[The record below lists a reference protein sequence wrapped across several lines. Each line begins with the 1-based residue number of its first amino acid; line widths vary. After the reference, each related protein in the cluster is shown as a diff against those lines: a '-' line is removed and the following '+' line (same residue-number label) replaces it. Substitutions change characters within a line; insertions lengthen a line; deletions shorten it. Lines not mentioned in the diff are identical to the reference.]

1 MKKNVNITVD
11 ANQIATNLIEDA
23 IKHAW
28 DKVKSFFSATGKK
41 DSIEYRYAYE
51 DYLKKTK
58 DRYCK
63 IKTIIYRKVPK
74 DLYSFYECI
83 GVDYNDKD
91 ISTEHINNL
100 LKISNKLIITGT
112 GGVGKTTLM
121 KHLYLNSISETNYIP
136 VFIELRDFNNMEAEE
151 INLFNRIY
159 SELCN
164 NGFNL
169 ENKYFDFS
177 LSQGAYI
184 FLLDGYDEVNRIK
197 KSKVDLEIKNFSN
210 KYNMNKFI
218 VSSRPSDEFIG
229 WNDFTEVTAKNLTK
243 EQALSLIK
251 KIEFDENIKQKF
263 YNELDKSLYEKY
275 QSFASNPLLLNIM
288 LLTFDSHACIPD
300 NLSDFYE
307 LAFSTLFNMHDAT
320 KDAYV
325 RDIRTELG
333 CEDFKTIFSHICFH
347 SYFKGEFEFT
357 ESSLKSYIK
366 ASKEKHNNLK
376 FNIDDF
382 KMDLTSS
389 VCMLVKEGLKYRFSH
404 RSFQEYFAALYTCK
418 QTDEVQQAL
427 LSEYLK
433 STHLF
438 GDMYFDLLFTMQP
451 DKVNKIILSPGIKV
465 IKENYENHGFT
476 INFLKTMFSGL
487 ACTCFKKEKSIAIH
501 IQNRY
506 LCAILDQT
514 CRLNEYKPKEQNS
527 NKTSTLAEKIF
538 NLQNKK
544 AFIEIKFEKIEELI
558 PESEITE
565 ELNWIKEEVEFAIS
579 IYNKYNLNIDTSSIE
594 NILKSL

>member
-1 MKKNVNITVD
+1 MKKEVNITVD

-23 IKHAW
+23 IRHAW
-28 DKVKSFFSATGKK
+28 DKVKTFFRDIGKK

-74 DLYSFYECI
+74 YLYSFYECV
-83 GVDYNDKD
+83 GVDYNNKNV
-91 ISTEHINNL
+91 STENINNL
-100 LKISNKLIITGT
+100 LKISHKLIITGT

-136 VFIELRDFNNMEAEE
+136 VFIELRDFNNIDSEE
-151 INLFNRIY
+151 INLFDRIY
-159 SELCN
+159 LELCN

-169 ENKYFDFS
+169 EKNYFDFS

-184 FLLDGYDEVNRIK
+184 FLLDGYDEVNRLK

-243 EQALSLIK
+243 KQALSLIK
-251 KIEFDENIKQKF
+251 KLEFDENIKQKF
-263 YNELDKSLYEKY
+263 YNELDKSLYKKY
-275 QSFASNPLLLNIM
+275 QSFSSNPLLLNIM
-288 LLTFDSHACIPD
+288 LLTFDSNACIPD

-307 LAFSTLFNMHDAT
+307 QAFSTLFNMHDAT

-333 CEDFKTIFSHICFH
+333 CEDFKAIFSHICFH

-357 ESSLKSYIK
+357 ENSLKNYIK
-366 ASKEKHNNLK
+366 ASKEKHANLK
-376 FNIDDF
+376 FKIDDY

-418 QTDEVQQAL
+418 QTDEVQHAL

-433 STHLF
+433 STHLY

-451 DKVNKIILSPGIKV
+451 DKVNKIILSPGIKI
-465 IKENYENHGFT
+465 IKDNYENNGFT

-487 ACTCFKKEKSIAIH
+487 ACSCFKEEKCIAIH
-501 IQNRY
+501 IHNRY
-506 LCAILDQT
+506 LCAILTQT
-514 CRLNEYKPKEQNS
+514 CKLNGYKPKEYNS
-527 NKTSTLAEKIF
+527 NKSSSLAEKIF

-544 AFIEIKFEKIEELI
+544 SFREIKFEKIGELI
-558 PESEITE
+558 PESEIIE
-565 ELNWIKEEVEFAIS
+565 ELIWIKEEIEFAIK
-579 IYNKYNLNIDTSSIE
+579 IFDKHNLNIDTSSIE